1 MDGEIRRNATILA
14 ANITVAVSIE
24 AAKLIVPTVFSR
36 FNGDQLHG
44 LST

>member
-24 AAKLIVPTVFSR
+24 AAKLTLQTVLSLS
-36 FNGDQLHG
+36 NGDQLHG
-44 LST
+44 PPT